1 MRATD
6 LYRLDWEIR
15 HSGIRPI
22 DILAAALGYGLMLAV
37 FVGGVTMIVDAL
49 QGNPQ
54 TVLPQ
59 LQALLAW
66 IDGGQAR

>member
-1 MRATD
+1 MRATN

-15 HSGIRPI
+15 HCGIRGI
-22 DILAAALGYGLMLAV
+22 DILAAALGYGVLLAL
-37 FVGGVTMIVDAL
+37 FVGGTTMIVDAL

-66 IDGGQAR
+66 IDGGTR

>member
-15 HSGIRPI
+15 HSGIRPV
-22 DILAAALGYGLMLAV
+22 DILAAAIGYGVILGA
-37 FVGGVTMIVDAL
+37 FVGGVTALVDAL

-59 LQALLAW
+59 LVALLEW
-66 IDGGQAR
+66 IDGARP

>member
-6 LYRLDWEIR
+6 LARLDWELR
-15 HSGIRPI
+15 HCGIRSI
-22 DILAAALGYGLMLAV
+22 DILAAALGYGVLLAL
-37 FVGGVTMIVDAL
+37 FVGGVTAIVDAL

-66 IDGGQAR
+66 IDGGAR

>member
-6 LYRLDWEIR
+6 LHPLAYDLRN
-15 HSGIRPI
+15 SVRPI
-22 DILAAALGYGLMLAV
+22 DLLAAALGYGLMLAG
-37 FVGGVTMIVDAL
+37 FVGGVTMLVDWL

-59 LQALLAW
+59 LVALLEW
-66 IDGGQAR
+66 IDGGVR